1 MILKELMQIS
11 VYCNGIWY
19 HKCLILYSSNIW
31 YQDNDPV
38 MKIDIKT
45 DPLMKID
52 IKTMIL

>member
-1 MILKELMQIS
+1 MILKELMQIA